1 MFGFAMIIVTL
12 LTVSAF
18 CLSMNMFPRD
28 TKKPLQTWE
37 ERGFIPI
44 NYEGMYSAIGF
55 QFFIYEGIGG
65 VMPIM
70 SATANREQFPYIL
83 TLAMISL
90 TFMHIF
96 FAELCYYTFGKDL
109 NVAII
114 TDKMPADNPIIQV
127 VKLLFIL
134 NLVFSYPLTIFITNV
149 ILESFTFR
157 SFKKS
162 TTLRKWLKNA
172 QRSLILLL
180 GIICA
185 IYLKDSLDKILAL
198 SGTLLGTTCVMK
210 FPVICHYRLL
220 AKTKWDKAVDISL
233 FMISLIVMLFISYQI
248 ILSW

>member
-37 ERGFIPI
+37 EKGFIPI

-134 NLVFSYPLTIFITNV
+134 NLVFSYPLTI
-149 ILESFTFR
+149 LPSR
-157 SFKKS
+157 
-162 TTLRKWLKNA
+162 LRNFQW
-172 QRSLILLL
+172 
-180 GIICA
+180 
-185 IYLKDSLDKILAL
+185 
-198 SGTLLGTTCVMK
+198 
-210 FPVICHYRLL
+210 
-220 AKTKWDKAVDISL
+220 
-233 FMISLIVMLFISYQI
+233 
-248 ILSW
+248 